1 MIKKF
6 DIYSEPE
13 IYDDQYWW
21 KKDDIEFYKNLIP
34 SGSKVLELG
43 AGTGRLA
50 IPLLRHN
57 VDYYGLEL
65 SPIFCNHANQIIK
78 RAYGVNRIIEGDM
91 RNFNIDM
98 RFDYIFIA
106 FNSFL
111 HLLKNKDASACFQ
124 AIYKHLNDDGKFI
137 LDILVPHPHFLCR
150 EKDDQ
155 LPVMDFKDSQSGEL
169 VEIFENSEYN
179 YETEICNIDWIY
191 RYKKSLKEKIFNYK
205 MRMYYPDTINR
216 MLVDCKFNIS
226 KMYGDYSMGM
236 FSEESNLQ
244 IYICQK

>member
-78 RAYGVNRIIEGDM
+78 RAYGINRIIEGDM
-91 RNFNIDM
+91 RNFNI
-98 RFDYIFIA
+98 Y
-106 FNSFL
+106 L
-111 HLLKNKDASACFQ
+111 
-124 AIYKHLNDDGKFI
+124 
-137 LDILVPHPHFLCR
+137 
-150 EKDDQ
+150 E
-155 LPVMDFKDSQSGEL
+155 
-169 VEIFENSEYN
+169 
-179 YETEICNIDWIY
+179 
-191 RYKKSLKEKIFNYK
+191 
-205 MRMYYPDTINR
+205 
-216 MLVDCKFNIS
+216 CK
-226 KMYGDYSMGM
+226 
-236 FSEESNLQ
+236 L
-244 IYICQK
+244 